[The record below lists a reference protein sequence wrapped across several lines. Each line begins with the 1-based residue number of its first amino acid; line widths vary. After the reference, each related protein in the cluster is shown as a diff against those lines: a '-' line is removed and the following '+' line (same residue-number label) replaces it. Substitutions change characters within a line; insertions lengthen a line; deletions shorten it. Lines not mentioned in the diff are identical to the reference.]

1 MKISRLAIDCFL
13 SRFVQPGRPVERTK
27 IAELQ
32 ASGAGGR
39 REQVPGFGA
48 KHLFSVGVP
57 EEFVVW
63 NQVTWGLR
71 VQLSGFRCNEC

>member
-1 MKISRLAIDCFL
+1 
-13 SRFVQPGRPVERTK
+13 
-27 IAELQ
+27 
-32 ASGAGGR
+32 
-39 REQVPGFGA
+39 VPGFGA